1 MMHVYPVNGVAE
13 ELRFQW
19 QTFEQMPGESAP
31 RFFTPS
37 DDEDE
42 PINAFFDTPEQAE
55 DWRNELL
62 NNYDDPEDVPDR
74 LKNWVLVEVKLRAVK
89 WYKDT

>member
-1 MMHVYPVNGVAE
+1 MHVYPVNGIAK

-19 QTFEQMPGESAP
+19 QTFEQMPSEATP
-31 RFFTPS
+31 RFFTPY

-55 DWRNELL
+55 DWRNEFLSS
-62 NNYDDPEDVPDR
+62 YSDPEHVPDY

>member
-1 MMHVYPVNGVAE
+1 MHVYPRDGIAE
-13 ELRFQW
+13 ETRFQW
-19 QTFEQMPGESAP
+19 QTFELLPRETTP
-31 RFFTPS
+31 RFVEPS

-62 NNYDDPEDVPDR
+62 NNYADPEDVPDC

-89 WYKDT
+89 WYKDK